1 MIKFKEYLVE
11 HQVTND
17 EWFSQI
23 EDEIKQEINTA
34 TKNAEKAPYPLP
46 EEALTHVYDQ
56 GGEKNA

>member
-34 TKNAEKAPYPLP
+34 TKNAEKHLIHYRKKL
-46 EEALTHVYDQ
+46 
-56 GGEKNA
+56 